1 VPSIAETIR
10 RVQSQI
16 AGSEP
21 DSPRLDAEMLIGH
34 ILGQSRSDLLADLP
48 EPFPDD
54 CTQRL
59 DELVARRAAGEP
71 IALIIGQREFFG
83 LIFTVSPNV
92 LTPRPETEHLV
103 EWALAWLQ
111 SRPDA
116 QVIDIGTGSGAIAIA
131 LAANSP
137 ASVAIVATDR
147 SAEALAIARR
157 NAESLAPHRIDF
169 AEGDLLADRQGTF
182 DLVVANL
189 PYLTTR
195 QISERP
201 ELAFE
206 PAIALD
212 GGRDGLDTISRLIAL
227 LPQRLKGGGAVALEI
242 DPAQA
247 PAVAQ
252 RLTDTLPGAQ
262 VQTIADLTGR
272 SRVVTAVRL

>member
-1 VPSIAETIR
+1 MPSIAETIR

-54 CTQRL
+54 CTERL

-71 IALIIGQREFFG
+71 MALIIGQREFFG

-111 SRPDA
+111 SRPHA
-116 QVIDIGTGSGAIAIA
+116 QVIDIGTGSGALAIA

-137 ASVAIVATDR
+137 PSVAIVATDV
-147 SAEALAIARR
+147 SAEALTIARR
-157 NAESLAPHRIDF
+157 NAASLAPHRIDF
-169 AEGDLLADRQGTF
+169 AEGDLFADQGGTF
-182 DLVVANL
+182 DLVIANL
-189 PYLTTR
+189 PYLTPG
-195 QISERP
+195 QISERR

-212 GGRDGLDTISRLIAL
+212 GGRDGLDTIRRLIAL
-227 LPQRLKGGGAVALEI
+227 LPERLKTGGAVALEI

-272 SRVVTAVRL
+272 SRVITAVRL